1 MANDFE
7 KKFLDPERMPPSWP
21 WRIFTFSLVFFSL
34 SIVFYLG
41 LRLGYR
47 AFLDAQINEKD
58 LEIAALAESV
68 PVEEQEA
75 LIKFYSQLA
84 NLQEIL
90 NQHVI
95 VSKIFPVL
103 EKYTN
108 KKVFYNGLGLNSK
121 TRELTLDSVAD
132 SYEILAQQLEAFKQA
147 PEVERLVINDSGV
160 KDNKVNFQLLLTLKE
175 QVLK

>member
-21 WRIFTFSLVFFSL
+21 WRIFAFSLALLSL

-47 AFLDAQINEKD
+47 SFLGTQIDDKD
-58 LEIAALAESV
+58 SEIAALAESV
-68 PVEEQEA
+68 PVEEQRA

-95 VSKIFPVL
+95 VAKVFPLL

-108 KKVFYNGLGLNSK
+108 KKVYHNGLNLNTK
-121 TRELTLDSVAD
+121 TREMVLDSVAD
-132 SYEILAQQLEAFKQA
+132 SYEILAQELEAFKQA
-147 PEVERLVINDSGV
+147 PEVERLVINNSGV
-160 KDNKVNFQLLLTLKE
+160 KDNKINFQLLLTLKE
-175 QVLK
+175 SVLR